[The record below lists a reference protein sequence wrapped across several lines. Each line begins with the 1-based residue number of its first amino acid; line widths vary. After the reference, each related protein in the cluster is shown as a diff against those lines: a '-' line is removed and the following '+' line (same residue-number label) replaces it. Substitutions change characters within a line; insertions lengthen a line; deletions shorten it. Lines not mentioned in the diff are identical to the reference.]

1 MKHHRN
7 LIKPQLGLPC
17 AQAAL
22 TQVKKRP
29 SSSAK
34 KRPSSAAAAP
44 RRTKRKGHADLKP
57 VNLEMKNLDIF
68 KWAHRIC
75 SALVNSGYDKCPFKV
90 LNVYT
95 EFSGSSCAESSVE
108 SIVNNI
114 MGQCFEL
121 HFKSTA
127 DIKTTCRKVCMS
139 TRGNL
144 RGQTE

>member
-1 MKHHRN
+1 MKNLRN

-17 AQAAL
+17 TQAAL
-22 TQVKKRP
+22 TKVKKRP

-34 KRPSSAAAAP
+34 KRPSSAAP
-44 RRTKRKGHADLKP
+44 RGAKRKGQPDPKP
-57 VNLEMKNLDIF
+57 VDLHMKKLDIF

-75 SALVNSGYDKCPFKV
+75 SALVKSGYDKCPFKV

-95 EFSGSSCAESSVE
+95 EFSGSSCAESCVE

-144 RGQTE
+144 RG